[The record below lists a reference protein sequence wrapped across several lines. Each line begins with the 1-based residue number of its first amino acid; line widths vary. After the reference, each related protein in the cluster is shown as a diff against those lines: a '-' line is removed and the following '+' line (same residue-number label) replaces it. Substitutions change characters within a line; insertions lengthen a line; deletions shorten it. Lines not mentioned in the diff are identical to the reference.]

1 MTRIAANSTIPARS
15 RGFGAPGRYFQGPGL
30 IQKLPQF
37 SAQFGGFAYILSDPF
52 FEKSLIPEITTLFLR
67 QDFPLATSI
76 FYGEVTDA
84 EILRVK
90 NDVASKQASVV
101 IGLGGGKTIDTIK
114 AVAHELRLPLII
126 VPTTASTD
134 APCSSLSVIYSEDG
148 QHSGVRWYTRS
159 PDIVLVDSELII
171 GAPIKYLVAGI
182 GDALSTYFET
192 KANAESHSRNYI
204 NFDIDGGYLPS
215 ITGTEIARVSYEILR
230 RDSLKAIEDIIAGQ
244 LTNEVENIIEV
255 NTLLSGLGFEN
266 NGCAGAHSINDGI
279 TAAPGGAKVLHGERV
294 AFGVIVQLIAENKPT
309 EFVIDIAQFC
319 LAVGLPITLGEMKI
333 ESTEENLELIAKGS
347 MHSNWSREPFDVTWE
362 QVKGWIRQADD
373 LGMGILLESIA

>member
-1 MTRIAANSTIPARS
+1 MTPIAADQSIPAKS

-30 IQKLPQF
+30 IQKLPRF
-37 SAQFGGFAYILSDPF
+37 SSQLGGSAYLLSDPF
-52 FEKSLIPEITTLFLR
+52 FENSLVPEISTLFLR
-67 QDFPLATSI
+67 EDSSLVTSI

-90 NDVASKQASVV
+90 NDVASKRASVV

-114 AVAHELRLPLII
+114 AVASELKLPLII

-148 QHSGVRWYTRS
+148 HHSGVRWYTRS
-159 PDIVLVDSELII
+159 PDIVLVDSELIL

-230 RDSLKAIEDIIAGQ
+230 RDSIQAIEDVIAGR

-294 AFGVIVQLIAENKPT
+294 AFGVIVQLIAENKPVD
-309 EFVIDIAQFC
+309 FVRDIAEFC
-319 LAVGLPITLGEMKI
+319 LAVGLPVTLGEMKI

-362 QVKGWIRQADD
+362 KVKGWIRQADE
-373 LGMGILLESIA
+373 LGMGILEASIS